1 MTSTLVFSFAALVAI
16 ISGALY
22 FLVTRY
28 TEDDNS
34 EEE

>member
-1 MTSTLVFSFAALVAI
+1 MSSPLVFSFAALFLI
-16 ISGALY
+16 IVGALY
-22 FLVTRY
+22 FLVTQY